1 MASYFS
7 LTPPGDVAAIE
18 KAQNL
23 SVTHLTSTHAP
34 YKPLTQL
41 LYEIMSSSA
50 DQKQDLSMATQKD
63 AHGSARNETQK
74 GSLTS
79 DQVEKVRAWRC
90 KYIISKWNKRLRS
103 SYFAAAAATGALL
116 GNRHKPTPTG
126 PSDGSEK
133 LGAAKGASADSK
145 WGDNLILLDSKW
157 GDNLILLDSDSEWG
171 DNLILL

>member
-7 LTPPGDVAAIE
+7 PTPPGDVAAIE
-18 KAQNL
+18 RHNL

-34 YKPLTQL
+34 SQPLTQL
-41 LYEIMSSSA
+41 LHGIMSSSA
-50 DQKQDLSMATQKD
+50 NQKQDLSMATQKE
-63 AHGSARNETQK
+63 AHWSARNVTQK

-79 DQVEKVRAWRC
+79 DQVEKVRAWRT
-90 KYIISKWNKRLRS
+90 
-103 SYFAAAAATGALL
+103 AAATGALL
-116 GNRHKPTPTG
+116 GNRHKPTSTG

-133 LGAAKGASADSK
+133 IGAAKGASADSE
-145 WGDNLILLDSKW
+145 WGVNLKLLDSKW